1 MNYVELVG
9 YAGSL
14 LVAVSLTMSNIWK
27 LRWIN
32 LLGAVI
38 FSIYSVWIGAYPVF
52 AVNSF
57 IACVDIYYILQ
68 LSRRKDFFSYIEPQ
82 STDDA
87 LLRKFLEFYDKD
99 IKRYFPSF
107 ELESLRD
114 PHFLI
119 ILRNLIP
126 VGLFIYEPKED
137 GVIEIEADYVIPDY
151 RDLKNASFVY
161 SEKAS
166 QLYKLGFNQFVT
178 RSSVLEH
185 QQYLRKVGYIQDK
198 TEKDLFKKE
207 ISSQKEAQMV
217 SA

>member
-1 MNYVELVG
+1 LNYVELVG

-14 LVAVSLTMSNIWK
+14 LVAASLTMSNIWK

-82 STDDA
+82 SIDDA

-99 IKRYFPSF
+99 IKNFFPSF

-126 VGLFIYEPKED
+126 VGLFVYEPKED
-137 GVIEIEADYVIPDY
+137 GMVEIEVDYVIPDY

-185 QQYLRKVGYIQDK
+185 QQYLRKVGYIQDNN
-198 TEKDLFKKE
+198 EKDLFKKE
-207 ISSQKEAQMV
+207 ISSEKEAGMV